1 MQKHVR
7 AVVSLVL
14 KSGREKMN
22 VHDVNGAHGVVV
34 SHPLSMREALGSIPS
49 VSILGLSEKC
59 NFSFEQNVFF
69 VQFPALFTTP
79 VPRASPFPC
88 LVARPLSQATVV
100 HSTTRIRATVLCTTR
115 GCT

>member
-1 MQKHVR
+1 MIDYAFLQNGQNLITLAFIYTNRFPRRMQKHVR

-49 VSILGLSEKC
+49 VSIFLIVTGFIL
-59 NFSFEQNVFF
+59 FS
-69 VQFPALFTTP
+69 
-79 VPRASPFPC
+79 
-88 LVARPLSQATVV
+88 RPT
-100 HSTTRIRATVLCTTR
+100 
-115 GCT
+115 

>member
-14 KSGREKMN
+14 KSGCEKMN

-49 VSILGLSEKC
+49 EST
-59 NFSFEQNVFF
+59 FSLLHKV
-69 VQFPALFTTP
+69 L
-79 VPRASPFPC
+79 AS
-88 LVARPLSQATVV
+88 
-100 HSTTRIRATVLCTTR
+100 
-115 GCT
+115 

>member
-1 MQKHVR
+1 MFDYVFLQNGQNLITLAFIQTNRFPRRLQKKHVR

-49 VSILGLSEKC
+49 VSIFLIVTGFIL
-59 NFSFEQNVFF
+59 FS
-69 VQFPALFTTP
+69 
-79 VPRASPFPC
+79 
-88 LVARPLSQATVV
+88 RPS
-100 HSTTRIRATVLCTTR
+100 
-115 GCT
+115 

>member
-1 MQKHVR
+1 MIADAFLQNGQNLITSLESTYFENRFPRRMQKHVR

-49 VSILGLSEKC
+49 VSIVSGAVDVERKC
-59 NFSFEQNVFF
+59 LHE
-69 VQFPALFTTP
+69 
-79 VPRASPFPC
+79 
-88 LVARPLSQATVV
+88 TVT
-100 HSTTRIRATVLCTTR
+100 HST
-115 GCT
+115 